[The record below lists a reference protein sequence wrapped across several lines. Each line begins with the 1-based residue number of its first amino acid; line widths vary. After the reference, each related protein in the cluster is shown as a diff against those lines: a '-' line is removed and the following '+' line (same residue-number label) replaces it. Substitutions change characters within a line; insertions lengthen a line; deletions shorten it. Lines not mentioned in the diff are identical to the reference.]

1 MSKPNFDTFTNK
13 TFRNLLDDEDFTDVT
28 LACDDGQLVKAH
40 KVILAAASTFFKRIL
55 GQAAHPNPLV
65 HIQGIKAFHLR
76 LMLDFIYLGRISI
89 ERGNIEEFFE
99 TTRSLR
105 IEGLEEVLEF
115 ERKSLLEE
123 KARELAERVRIGE
136 NQSHENEN
144 PRESVIVKR
153 LYSQLVRSQDDNNDN
168 NFSVTSQQNQTF
180 EISKPS
186 TNTKQNKD
194 NEEEKT
200 QSVKRCESNDGVD
213 LLSNDEAFDEVKQ
226 ETSHL
231 EENMLYEENQDHNE
245 SLNLEEEAAE
255 NLENL
260 DDREDDA
267 KEVIEEVSD
276 MASDV
281 DEWGYAKPLNLSLL
295 PEPEEIVHLRE
306 SVSENESE
314 DGVAEGGADLV
325 DKLREEETKKKYN
338 LRSRRNASSDDK
350 EKKEPRKEKGG
361 EKSKRQLSL
370 NPFHDVNNGRRIPR
384 DRKQVNITPRE
395 KLNQKRENIS
405 GPFLRR
411 TRSTVR
417 ALQVLNCLKRIMC
430 IS

>member
-13 TFRNLLDDEDFTDVT
+13 TFRNLLDDDDFTDVT

-89 ERGNIEEFFE
+89 ERGNIEEFIE
-99 TTRSLR
+99 TTRGLR

-168 NFSVTSQQNQTF
+168 NFSVTSQQNQTS
-180 EISKPS
+180 EIPKPS

-213 LLSNDEAFDEVKQ
+213 LLSNEVKQ

-231 EENMLYEENQDHNE
+231 EENMLYEENQDHNK

-295 PEPEEIVHLRE
+295 PEPEEIVDLRE

-338 LRSRRNASSDDK
+338 LRSRRNTSSDDK
-350 EKKEPRKEKGG
+350 EKMEPKKEKGG

-370 NPFHDVNNGRRIPR
+370 NPFHDVNNGRRIPKE
-384 DRKQVNITPRE
+384 RKQVNITPRE
-395 KLNQKRENIS
+395 KLNQKRAHIS

-417 ALQVLNCLKRIMC
+417 DLPVLNRFKRIVC
-430 IS
+430 ILTHI

>member
-13 TFRNLLDDEDFTDVT
+13 TFRNLLDDDDFTDVT

-153 LYSQLVRSQDDNNDN
+153 LYSQLVRSQDDNNDDN
-168 NFSVTSQQNQTF
+168 ISVTSQQNQTS
-180 EISKPS
+180 EIPKPS

-200 QSVKRCESNDGVD
+200 QSAKWSKSDREVD
-213 LLSNDEAFDEVKQ
+213 LLSNEVKQ

-231 EENMLYEENQDHNE
+231 EENMLYEENQDHNK

-260 DDREDDA
+260 DGREDDA
-267 KEVIEEVSD
+267 KEVSD

-281 DEWGYAKPLNLSLL
+281 DDWGYAKPLNLSLL
-295 PEPEEIVHLRE
+295 PEPEEIVHLKE

-338 LRSRRNASSDDK
+338 LRSRRNTSSDDV
-350 EKKEPRKEKGG
+350 EKKEPRKEKGS

-370 NPFHDVNNGRRIPR
+370 NPFHDVNNGRRRPR
-384 DRKQVNITPRE
+384 ERKQVNITPRE

-417 ALQVLNCLKRIMC
+417 ALQVLNCLKRIVC
-430 IS
+430 ILTHI